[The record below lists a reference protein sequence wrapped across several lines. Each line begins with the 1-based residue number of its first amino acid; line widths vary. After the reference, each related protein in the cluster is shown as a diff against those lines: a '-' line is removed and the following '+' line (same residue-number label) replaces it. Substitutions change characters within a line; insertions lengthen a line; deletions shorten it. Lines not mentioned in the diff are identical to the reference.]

1 MQKKLKMGSNSS
13 YLTYKIQT
21 FSILLIIISF
31 LYGCS
36 NKEKKSVLLDEK
48 LIYLNN
54 KLNNKLEQLII
65 SQDSL
70 TIILVGDK
78 GCNACVNISYDRLYT
93 KNLLSKTKKTILV
106 FPEYYLNKVSN
117 IPENILTDSVSI
129 VKKTNFLSYLTLIKV
144 KYKKI
149 QEIKHLEYDDINNL
163 TL

>member
-1 MQKKLKMGSNSS
+1 M
-13 YLTYKIQT
+13 
-21 FSILLIIISF
+21 LIIIF
-31 LYGCS
+31 LLYGCS
-36 NKEKKSVLLDEK
+36 SNEKKSVLLDEK

-54 KLNNKLEQLII
+54 KLNKKLEELII

-78 GCNACVNISYDRLYT
+78 GCNACVNISIDRLYT

-106 FPEYYLNKVSN
+106 FPEYYLNKASN
-117 IPENILTDSVSI
+117 IPENILIDSVNI
-129 VKKTNFLSYLTLIKV
+129 VKKTIFLSYLTLIKV
-144 KYKKI
+144 KCKKI